1 MRYNINQII
10 NETINRFE
18 NCKED
23 FPYSYIPVEPIEKNI
38 VSVCG
43 EKIEIYISDLLSDAW
58 IEAYPQYAKIF
69 EEDTDFR
76 NAVDSASGKWLEPK
90 YSNDK
95 YCILLAYEKVSSSED
110 LIFTF
115 SHELRHCYDFIK
127 SIHIRDREKTNK
139 AGLPSDI
146 SKFSLWSEFN
156 AVYTDTVLRLY
167 PYNKTELSFK
177 ELSSYLG
184 YKTADCIAGMC
195 TNEKNN
201 DYFAMRFA
209 GLHRAIRDM
218 SEIFAPSPVFQ
229 LWHMIPNYIEERY
242 PQIFYSENEMQ
253 KMEYF
258 DFSR

>member
-23 FPYSYIPVEPIEKNI
+23 LPYSYVPVEPIKNNI

-43 EKIEIYISDLLSDAW
+43 EKIEIYVSSLLSDAW

-69 EEDTDFR
+69 EDDIDFR

-95 YCILLAYEKVSSSED
+95 YCILLACEKVSSSED

-115 SHELRHCYDFIK
+115 AHELRHCYDFIK
-127 SIHIRDREKTNK
+127 SIHVCNKTE
-139 AGLPSDI
+139 LPSDI

-156 AVYTDTVLRLY
+156 AIYTDTVLRLY
-167 PYNKTELSFK
+167 PYSKSELSFK
-177 ELSSYLG
+177 DLSSYLG
-184 YKTADCIAGMC
+184 YKTADCIAGMYKSE
-195 TNEKNN
+195 EKN

-209 GLHRAIRDM
+209 GTHRAIRDI
-218 SEIFAPSPVFQ
+218 SEYFAPSPVFQ
-229 LWHMIPNYIEERY
+229 LWRMIPSYIDERY
-242 PQIFYSENEMQ
+242 PRIFYSENEMQ

-258 DFSR
+258 DFSKQ